1 MNKNPLSHEQIQAEL
16 DYRRAIH
23 LVLEM
28 KNFGLISDEEEET
41 IEENIR
47 QQFPPYLAEIW
58 PKSLAIRGF

>member
-28 KNFGLISDEEEET
+28 KNIGLISDEEEET
-41 IEENIR
+41 IE
-47 QQFPPYLAEIW
+47 
-58 PKSLAIRGF
+58 

>member
-28 KNFGLISDEEEET
+28 KNIGLISDEEEET
-41 IEENIR
+41 IVENLR

-58 PKSLAIRGF
+58 PKSLAISGF

>member
-1 MNKNPLSHEQIQAEL
+1 MNENPLSHEQIQAEL

-28 KNFGLISDEEEET
+28 KNIGLISDEEEET

>member
-28 KNFGLISDEEEET
+28 KNIGLISDEEEET

-58 PKSLAIRGF
+58 PKSLAILCF